1 MWMDTSGSTAR
12 TVLAE
17 LMENDMNELD
27 KNNNEPGFFATIAK
41 DDGVQRSLAGVGVAV
56 VVAIAKY
63 AIFGA
68 S

>member
-1 MWMDTSGSTAR
+1 MTT
-12 TVLAE
+12 
-17 LMENDMNELD
+17 NEID
-27 KNNNEPGFFATIAK
+27 KTNQPGFFESVVK

>member
-1 MWMDTSGSTAR
+1 MDPQGSAVRTSR
-12 TVLAE
+12 IE
-17 LMENDMNELD
+17 LMRCLMNELD
-27 KNNNEPGFFATIAK
+27 KNNNEPGFFSTIAK

-63 AIFGA
+63 AIFRA